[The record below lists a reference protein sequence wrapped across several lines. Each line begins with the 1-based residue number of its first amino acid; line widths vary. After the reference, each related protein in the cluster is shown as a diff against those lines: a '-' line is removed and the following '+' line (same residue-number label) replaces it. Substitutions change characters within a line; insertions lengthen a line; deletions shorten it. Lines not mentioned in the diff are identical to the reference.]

1 MIHGAWFMAAL
12 AAFGIGSLSKLSPIS
27 SGKSEP
33 SASPNNRRTPTA
45 TADANSPAV
54 RDRSRRLRETSDFKD
69 SPLTRLFGSKSA
81 DDLDTLAFK
90 ALRDPSQITRRLAF
104 SKLLEAMTVENID
117 QIRAQLVDLG
127 AEPDQWRDFNYSW
140 GAIAGKDAFDAASKT
155 KEKDLNETLIGWA
168 AANPKEA
175 MAVLDQLPPELEN
188 QRAELTR
195 SLVAG
200 LADTNRALAAD
211 LVLRLSGEG
220 NESAPGLMEIVARE
234 TVRSDGAA
242 AAALWSESLT
252 NNSLK
257 SAAMSLIS
265 DEFSRRDPEGA
276 AAWAQTHASKEYAG
290 RAIERI
296 GGQWAGK
303 NPQAAVDW
311 LGSLPSSTGQ
321 TAGMNAAFNN
331 WEDSDPV
338 AASNYL
344 LSMPSSPLRD
354 NSISGFADGYAW
366 QNPALSIKWADS
378 IDNAKLREQ
387 TITRVGQ
394 IYLRQ
399 DPEAG
404 RTWLKT
410 SNLDAE
416 IKQRIINNP
425 IR

>member
-1 MIHGAWFMAAL
+1 MIHGAWFMAVL
-12 AAFGIGSLSKLSPIS
+12 AAFGIGSLSKLSTIS

-33 SASPNNRRTPTA
+33 SAFPANRRIPTA
-45 TADANSPAV
+45 TADASSPAV
-54 RDRSRRLRETSDFKD
+54 RDRSRRLRETSDFKNG
-69 SPLTRLFGSKSA
+69 PLTRLFGSKSA
-81 DDLDTLAFK
+81 EDLNTLAFS
-90 ALRDPSQITRRLAF
+90 ALRDPNQITRRLAF
-104 SKLLEAMTVENID
+104 SKLLEAMTKENVA

-140 GAIAGKDAFDAASKT
+140 GAIAGKDAFDAAAKT
-155 KEKDLNETLIGWA
+155 KEQDLNETLTGWA

-175 MAVLDQLPPELEN
+175 MAVLDQLPTELEN

-211 LVLRLSGEG
+211 LVLRLSREG
-220 NESAPGLMEIVARE
+220 NEAAPGLMEIVARE
-234 TVRSDGAA
+234 TVRADGAA
-242 AAALWSESLT
+242 AAARWSESLP

-257 SAAMSLIS
+257 RAAMSLIS

-276 AAWAQTHASKEYAG
+276 AAWAQTHASEEYAG

-296 GGQWAGK
+296 GSQWAAK

-311 LGSLPSSTGQ
+311 LGSLPPGTGQ
-321 TAGMNAAFNN
+321 TAGMKAAFNN

-338 AASNYL
+338 SASNYL

-354 NSISGFADGYAW
+354 SSISGFADGYAW
-366 QNPALSIKWADS
+366 QNPTLSIKWAES
-378 IDNAKLREQ
+378 IGDAKLREQ
-387 TITRVGQ
+387 TITRVAQ

-404 RTWLKT
+404 RAWLESSVLT
-410 SNLDAE
+410 PE
-416 IKQRIINNP
+416 IKLRISDNP
-425 IR
+425 IN